1 MVSSLVRQY
10 YQLNDKHFKFIPHNP
25 DVAPSDNDAFIL
37 FSMAMLSEGVGE
49 SGSIWAYIQDP
60 EERTD
65 FGALSRVLTPNNQS
79 PPPMDI
85 WDT

>member
-1 MVSSLVRQY
+1 MHFSSLRGDYTSFGNNDHSVVSLSKNGTAASNMVSSLVRQY

-49 SGSIWAYIQDP
+49 SGSI
-60 EERTD
+60 
-65 FGALSRVLTPNNQS
+65 
-79 PPPMDI
+79 
-85 WDT
+85 